1 VKTSLSTSTPR
12 LLTWE
17 ARRKAAILIMS
28 ARTDGE
34 RVDLSRCLYPKF
46 IGQ

>member
-1 VKTSLSTSTPR
+1 
-12 LLTWE
+12 
-17 ARRKAAILIMS
+17 LIMS

-46 IGQ
+46 IG